1 VSFRL
6 LYLVFARLAGWLVLL
21 GRSSAAKDV
30 EIVVLRHELAVLR
43 RIEPRPRVP
52 WADRAVLAALIRL
65 LPTELRRHRL
75 VAPATVLGWHRRLVR
90 WKWRQKPSRIGR
102 PPIPAELAALI
113 VRLATRIRA
122 GGSQGLRASCVVS
135 VIGGRDDGP

>member
-90 WKWRQKPSRIGR
+90 WQWRQKPSRIGR